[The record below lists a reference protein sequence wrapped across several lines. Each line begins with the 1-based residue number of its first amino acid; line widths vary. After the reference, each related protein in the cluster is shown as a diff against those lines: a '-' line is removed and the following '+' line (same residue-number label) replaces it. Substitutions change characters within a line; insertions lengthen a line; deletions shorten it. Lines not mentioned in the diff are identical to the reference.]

1 MTETVQSAD
10 GTTIAY
16 ERTGTGPAVILIGGA
31 FNDRH
36 SPSVLAA
43 ALSAHFT
50 VFSYDRRGRGDSGD
64 TLPFAVAR
72 EAEDLDA
79 LTAVA
84 GGSALVYG
92 HSSGAVLALEA
103 AAAGVP
109 ITRLAVY
116 EPPYTFDPEST
127 DPPSDGAARIQ
138 SALDAG
144 DREQAAEI
152 FMTMTGMDVG
162 SIEWVKGAPFWPGM
176 VALAHTLPYDLVL
189 CGDGTVPAERLAAVA
204 TPTLAIFG
212 GTSPTWA
219 GRAVAGVVEAM
230 PDARLLKIDG
240 QDHAVDLTVLAPVLL
255 EFFGK

>member
-43 ALSAHFT
+43 ALSPHFT

-64 TLPFAVAR
+64 TYPFAVAR

-79 LTAVA
+79 LTTAA

-109 ITRLAVY
+109 ITKLAVY
-116 EPPYTFDPEST
+116 EPPYTFDPESL

-176 VALAHTLPYDLVL
+176 VTHFLTTLSCV
-189 CGDGTVPAERLAAVA
+189 GTVPCPQSVSR
-204 TPTLAIFG
+204 P
-212 GTSPTWA
+212 
-219 GRAVAGVVEAM
+219 
-230 PDARLLKIDG
+230 
-240 QDHAVDLTVLAPVLL
+240 
-255 EFFGK
+255 